1 MLVDAFSVR
10 QAFTRLSTEH
20 REILAL
26 VDISGFSYEEVA
38 TMIAVPKG
46 TVMSRVSRARRA
58 LASHLGDANVVA
70 LAPHREGRK

>member
-1 MLVDAFSVR
+1 VR
-10 QAFTRLSTEH
+10 QASTRLSTEH

-38 TMIAVPKG
+38 MMIAVPKG

-58 LASHLGDANVVA
+58 LAAQLGEANVVQ
-70 LAPHREGRK
+70 LTRQREGRK